1 MPAWAGSP
9 GTPGPAR
16 ADSPLRGAWVQLR
29 FVCGGA
35 ASSRLSPGLL
45 PGDAPSHRRLHEAD
59 PAATPLGATAALRA
73 PDTVTA

>member
-1 MPAWAGSP
+1 MGGLPRDPW
-9 GTPGPAR
+9 TRR
-16 ADSPLRGAWVQLR
+16 ADTPLRGAWVQLR

-45 PGDAPSHRRLHEAD
+45 PGDAPSHRQLHEAD
-59 PAATPLGATAALRA
+59 PAATPSGATAALRA